1 MATISRLLREL
12 EAASRRAAREAA
24 RQEKL
29 ALRELALQQKH
40 EELVRAQMEVE
51 KFEERISQ
59 LTTIHHEVGDSFDWG
74 EIVNQPTPAYPVK
87 NDKEERLAMQK
98 LRMYRPK
105 FFHRMCGK
113 VEKIRSDLEQ
123 KVVHAKQ
130 MDEYNYQKS
139 IECYELKF
147 SQWSA
152 LHELALSINRGD
164 TLAYQQAILE
174 INPLNEIQEI
184 GCEIHFAIPDS
195 DTAVIYLTIDGE
207 VVVPKQIKTLTAR
220 GKLSVKNMPRTR
232 FCELYQ
238 DYVCGCALRIAR
250 ELFSFLPLS
259 RVAVH
264 VQTDVL
270 DQATG
275 HMVQQTIL
283 SVCMPRAIL
292 SQINFKAADPSEAMS
307 LFPHRM
313 GFKKTK
319 GFIGIKPLSEW
330 EMRSF

>member
-1 MATISRLLREL
+1 
-12 EAASRRAAREAA
+12 
-24 RQEKL
+24 
-29 ALRELALQQKH
+29 
-40 EELVRAQMEVE
+40 
-51 KFEERISQ
+51 
-59 LTTIHHEVGDSFDWG
+59 
-74 EIVNQPTPAYPVK
+74 
-87 NDKEERLAMQK
+87 
-98 LRMYRPK
+98 MYRPK

-238 DYVCGCALRIAR
+238 DYVCGCALNC
-250 ELFSFLPLS
+250 P
-259 RVAVH
+259 
-264 VQTDVL
+264 
-270 DQATG
+270 
-275 HMVQQTIL
+275 
-283 SVCMPRAIL
+283 
-292 SQINFKAADPSEAMS
+292 
-307 LFPHRM
+307 
-313 GFKKTK
+313 
-319 GFIGIKPLSEW
+319 
-330 EMRSF
+330 

>member
-1 MATISRLLREL
+1 
-12 EAASRRAAREAA
+12 
-24 RQEKL
+24 
-29 ALRELALQQKH
+29 
-40 EELVRAQMEVE
+40 
-51 KFEERISQ
+51 
-59 LTTIHHEVGDSFDWG
+59 
-74 EIVNQPTPAYPVK
+74 
-87 NDKEERLAMQK
+87 
-98 LRMYRPK
+98 
-105 FFHRMCGK
+105 
-113 VEKIRSDLEQ
+113 
-123 KVVHAKQ
+123 
-130 MDEYNYQKS
+130 
-139 IECYELKF
+139 
-147 SQWSA
+147 
-152 LHELALSINRGD
+152 
-164 TLAYQQAILE
+164 
-174 INPLNEIQEI
+174 
-184 GCEIHFAIPDS
+184 
-195 DTAVIYLTIDGE
+195 
-207 VVVPKQIKTLTAR
+207 
-220 GKLSVKNMPRTR
+220 MPRTR

-330 EMRSF
+330 EIRSF